1 MFEARLVQGIML
13 KKVLE
18 ATKELI
24 QEANFEVSA
33 AGINLQAMDSSHVS
47 LVALNLRSDGFEHF
61 RCDRNFS
68 MGLNLN
74 NMDKMLK
81 CAGKEDVITI
91 KAEDGGDTVTFL
103 FETPN
108 QERVSEFELK
118 LMDITSENLGI
129 PETEYSATVRMPS
142 GEFQRIVKDLGTIG
156 DTVEIGVSKDGIK
169 FSANGDIGSANVMCR
184 QNTHADKEDEQTLID
199 MNEPV
204 NLTFALRYLA
214 SFTKATA
221 LSPAVTIKLSKE
233 LPVVVEYKVADF
245 GFVRYYLAPKIEDE
259 EMEGE

>member
-24 QEANFEVSA
+24 QEANFEVSTG
-33 AGINLQAMDSSHVS
+33 GINLQVIVAGRAMDSSHVS
-47 LVALNLRSDGFEHF
+47 LVALTLRSDGFEHF

-129 PETEYSATVRMPS
+129 PETEYSAT
-142 GEFQRIVKDLGTIG
+142 
-156 DTVEIGVSKDGIK
+156 
-169 FSANGDIGSANVMCR
+169 
-184 QNTHADKEDEQTLID
+184 
-199 MNEPV
+199 
-204 NLTFALRYLA
+204 
-214 SFTKATA
+214 
-221 LSPAVTIKLSKE
+221 
-233 LPVVVEYKVADF
+233 
-245 GFVRYYLAPKIEDE
+245 
-259 EMEGE
+259 